1 MRKPAMRYS
10 WLAWLLCLP
19 VFAEDGAEAN
29 LQIDVLG
36 LFKNAAMISING
48 EQQLLKVGEE
58 SPEGIKLIDA
68 SSRGATVEVNGEA
81 LKLDLSSRISAQF
94 SPRQATTV
102 AIQRI
107 QNHYRT
113 SGAIN
118 GRPVMFMVDTGATIT
133 AMNSSQAAALGI
145 DLSRARTVN
154 AATASGQVGALQLM
168 VERIDVGDIQVS
180 NLLVLV
186 LPGEFPEE
194 ILLGMNFL
202 RHVEMSENAG
212 LMLLKSH

>member
-19 VFAEDGAEAN
+19 VFAEDGLDATLE
-29 LQIDVLG
+29 IDVRG

-68 SSRGATVEVNGEA
+68 SSRGATVEINGEA

-102 AIQRI
+102 AIQRN

-133 AMNSSQAAALGI
+133 AMNSHQAAALGL
-145 DLSRARTVN
+145 DLSRARPVN
-154 AATASGQVGALQLM
+154 TSTASGQVGSLQLV

-212 LMLLKSH
+212 LMLLKGR

>member
-1 MRKPAMRYS
+1 MRKPAMGYS

-19 VFAEDGAEAN
+19 VFAEDGLDATLE
-29 LQIDVLG
+29 IDVRG

-68 SSRGATVEVNGEA
+68 SSRGATVEINGEA

-102 AIQRI
+102 AIQLD

-118 GRPVMFMVDTGATIT
+118 GRPVMFIVDTGATIT
-133 AMNSSQAAALGI
+133 AMNSNQAAALGL
-145 DLSRARTVN
+145 DLSRARPVN
-154 AATASGQVGALQLM
+154 ATTASGQVGSLQLV

-212 LMLLKSH
+212 LMLLKGR